1 MGKGG
6 GLYIRDTS
14 RLSRCFVVQIFV
26 LVATKQGYHS
36 QVIRSVETNLGS
48 HISGSAGHREQVIA
62 TPVHIFRVEFFYQP

>member
-6 GLYIRDTS
+6 GLYIRDAS
-14 RLSRCFVVQIFV
+14 RLFFVVQI
-26 LVATKQGYHS
+26 LALIATKQGYHS
-36 QVIRSVETNLGS
+36 QVIRLVETNLGS